1 MSATDLIAGLLARE
15 FRGAAAGRPPLRLLA
30 ATSMASLVAG
40 LAVRQEGTDLAIA
53 GGFVALDA
61 NPSPSLSL
69 GESALGTEAS
79 ARGTLTDTFAALA
92 RGWVGVAVTP
102 AQLDAGCRTNLSF
115 VGGTHAKP
123 KVAFP
128 GSRGLPENNTSP
140 SRVWYVVPKHSPRT
154 LVEQVDFVSGP
165 TPPPGAARRLIT
177 NLGIFDFTADGWHA
191 VSLHPGVGAD
201 EVSEHTGFAID
212 CSTATAT
219 HDLTDEELAALH
231 AVDPDNLRALEAA
244 PDVKE
249 IGRLIAAERQAW
261 ENS

>member
-15 FRGAAAGRPPLRLLA
+15 FRAAAADRPPLRLLA

-40 LAVRQEGTDLAIA
+40 LAVRHEGTDLAIA

-69 GESALGTEAS
+69 GESALGVEAS

-102 AQLDAGCRTNLSF
+102 AQLDGACRTNLSF
-115 VGGTHAKP
+115 VGGSHDAP

-140 SRVWYVVPKHSPRT
+140 SRVWYVIPKHSPRT

-165 TPPPGAARRLIT
+165 TPLPGAARRLIT
-177 NLGIFDFTADGWHA
+177 DLGIFDFTTAGWQA
-191 VSLHPGVGAD
+191 VSLHFDVTVDQVG
-201 EVSEHTGFAID
+201 EQTGFMID
-212 CSTATAT
+212 CTAAATTEPLSRAEITA
-219 HDLTDEELAALH
+219 LT
-231 AVDPDNLRALEAA
+231 AVDPDDLRALESA
-244 PDVKE
+244 PDLDR
-249 IGRLIAAERQAW
+249 IGQQIAAERAAW
-261 ENS
+261 KRI